1 MTIRKTLSL
10 LLLFIATHA
19 LAQQEFSFE
28 NSYILNGFDISTDS
42 ESFYY
47 MMEKDED
54 GEIIS
59 FVNNDDVNHEVTI
72 TSKERYHVTNLS
84 ICGEANSAKAVR
96 MLRVE
101 GMACPELRDQKDP
114 YVFYPK
120 RSYTFE
126 GDMTGKIEIKFR
138 VYKGQTFNLKSIK
151 FNGNKDA
158 GVKFA
163 TESIELNQGETQ
175 LLPDLTSES
184 SWVNFESIE
193 VEDPSVIALHT
204 NQSSNIYIDYSA
216 IALKPGTTNVIAHY
230 GKYSNYQAGTATLK
244 VTVKPVDVA
253 IDGEPVNIKLE
264 EAGTLREKCV
274 DLDVQEITNLIV
286 SGPVNSEDLAYIR
299 SKAGRMANLQSV
311 DLSGI
316 TLVADGGC
324 YSTVLESYR
333 DVGFSEAATK
343 WYLSTEEKEE
353 VSSSSNG
360 LGGGNSVTKIYTMDL
375 GGLFAD
381 MKTLKRVV
389 LPEGLPRVG
398 KYLCSYSSVVSITVP
413 QTVESVGEKAF
424 RGCTKLVYH
433 NIPAVKEIG
442 EYAFEDAAVTTLDLS
457 RVEKIGFRA
466 FYGSNITAA
475 DLSNVDS
482 IPDQAFML
490 CYALSDLKLS
500 DKLYYVGGN
509 AFGGCQSLGSVVLPE
524 SLGYIGVYAFV
535 GSGLKNIESHLPATC
550 EIEKDAFE
558 GTPWY
563 ETNAKENEILYLGN
577 AAIKYYCQNNPVVAE
592 KWVLREG
599 TENIANEM
607 VTDRYRDYF
616 ANLKTIVLPSTI
628 KRIGKGFCPVYV
640 EKCDL
645 PDGIEIIGSDAFYS
659 TKLKSVTVP
668 ASVRQMGYR
677 AFADNSS
684 LISVVYNASGEWEQE
699 YTHTKIAGVFES
711 CTGLEKVTIGKDV
724 KFLPSSMFA
733 GCSALVKLNFE
744 ANSALES
751 IGDYA
756 FSACT
761 ALKSILLPY
770 NLRYVGNNAFNGC
783 KLKSIYNY
791 MPVPYGFTDNGS
803 NTVISWITKDVTVY
817 VLPQYLETY
826 KADPLWGSCNIQPM
840 DDEHIAL
847 GIGSVATDGGK
858 MPAAV
863 YDLNGNRIQSLQKGL
878 NIVRQQ
884 DGSVVKIYK

>member
-1 MTIRKTLSL
+1 M

-19 LAQQEFSFE
+19 LAQQEFCFD
-28 NSYILNGFDISTDS
+28 NSSIAGAFDISTDS

-47 MMEKDED
+47 IIDKDDD

-59 FVNNDDVNHEVTI
+59 FVNNDNVFHDVTI
-72 TSKERYHVTNLS
+72 TSKERYHVTWLS
-84 ICGEANSAKAVR
+84 ICGEAKEAKAVR
-96 MLRVE
+96 RLRVD
-101 GMACPELRDQKDP
+101 GMECPELRDQKDP

-126 GDMTGKIEIKFR
+126 GDMTGKINISFR
-138 VYKGQTFNLKSIK
+138 IYNGQTFNLKSIK
-151 FNGNKDA
+151 FKGNKDA
-158 GVKFA
+158 GVKFV
-163 TESIELNQGETQ
+163 TESIELNQGETK

-184 SWVNFESIE
+184 YGVNYEYIE
-193 VEDPSVIALHT
+193 VEDPSVIALYP
-204 NQSSNIYIDYSA
+204 NQSSNLYIDYSA
-216 IALKPGTTNVIAHY
+216 IGLIPGTTNVIAHY
-230 GKYSNYQAGTATLK
+230 GKTSDYPAGTAKLK
-244 VTVKPVDVA
+244 VTVKSVDVA
-253 IDGEPVNIKLE
+253 IDGEAVKIKLD

-274 DLDVQEITNLIV
+274 DLDATEITNLIV

-299 SKAGRMANLQSV
+299 SKAGRMANIQSV
-311 DLSGI
+311 DLSDVK
-316 TLVADGGC
+316 LVADGGC

-333 DVGFSEAATK
+333 DIGFSEAATK

-353 VSSSSNG
+353 ESSSSNG

-381 MKTLKRVV
+381 IKTLKRVV

-398 KYLCSYSSVVSITVP
+398 KYLCFNSSVVSITVP

-424 RGCTKLVYH
+424 SGCTKLVYH
-433 NIPAVKEIG
+433 NIPAIKEIG
-442 EYAFEDAAVTTLDLS
+442 EYAFKDAAVTTLDLS
-457 RVEKIGFRA
+457 RTEKIGFCA

-482 IPDQAFML
+482 IPDKAYVQ
-490 CYALSDLKLS
+490 CRALSDLKLS

-509 AFGGCQSLGSVVLPE
+509 AFGGCNSLGSIVLPE
-524 SLGYIGVYAFV
+524 SLEYIGVYAFV
-535 GSGLKNIESHLPATC
+535 GSGLKNIESHLSATC
-550 EIEKDAFE
+550 EIEKDAFA

-724 KFLPSSMFA
+724 KFLPESMFA
-733 GCSALVKLNFE
+733 GCSAIVKLNFE
-744 ANSALES
+744 QKSSLKRIN
-751 IGDYA
+751 DYA
-756 FSACT
+756 FSGCT
-761 ALKSILLPY
+761 ALKSISLPNTLSY
-770 NLRYVGNNAFNGC
+770 IGNNAFNGC

-847 GIGSVATDGGK
+847 GIGSVAADGGK

-884 DGSVVKIYK
+884 NGSVVKIYK

>member
-1 MTIRKTLSL
+1 MTIRRTLSL

-28 NSYILNGFDISTDS
+28 NTNILEAFDINTDN
-42 ESFYY
+42 EGFGY
-47 MMEKDED
+47 MIDKDYVE
-54 GEIIS
+54 GEIIL

-84 ICGEANSAKAVR
+84 ICGEAKSAKAVR

-101 GMACPELRDQKDP
+101 GMECPELRDQKDP

-126 GDMTGKIEIKFR
+126 GDMTGKIEIKFC

-175 LLPDLTSES
+175 LLPDLTHEVGG
-184 SWVNFESIE
+184 VNFESIE
-193 VEDPSVIALHT
+193 VEDPSVIALYSDY
-204 NQSSNIYIDYSA
+204 SSNRYINYYA

-230 GKYSNYQAGTATLK
+230 GKYDDYQAGTATLK

-253 IDGEPVNIKLE
+253 IDGEPVNIKLN

-316 TLVADGGC
+316 TLVADGG
-324 YSTVLESYR
+324 L
-333 DVGFSEAATK
+333 
-343 WYLSTEEKEE
+343 
-353 VSSSSNG
+353 
-360 LGGGNSVTKIYTMDL
+360 YTMDL
-375 GGLFAD
+375 DGLFAD

-398 KYLCSYSSVVSITVP
+398 KYLCSNSSVVSITVP
-413 QTVESVGEKAF
+413 QTVECVGEKAF
-424 RGCTKLVYH
+424 RGCKKLVYH

-457 RVEKIGFRA
+457 RVEKIGFSA
-466 FYGSNITAA
+466 FYGSYITAA

-482 IPDQAFML
+482 IPNETFDD

-500 DKLYYVGGN
+500 DKLYYVGGS
-509 AFGGCQSLGSVVLPE
+509 AFGGCESLGSVVLPE
-524 SLGYIGVYAFV
+524 SLGYIGVYAFS
-535 GSGLKNIESHLPATC
+535 GSGLKNIESHLPAAC
-550 EIEKDAFE
+550 EIERDAFD

-577 AAIKYYCQNNPVVAE
+577 AAIKYYYNNNPVVAE

-607 VTDRYRDYF
+607 VSNRSSDNY

-628 KRIGKGFCPVYV
+628 KRIGERFCPVYV

-645 PDGIEIIGSDAFYS
+645 PDGIEIIGSNAFSS

-668 ASVRQMGYR
+668 ASVRQMGNG
-677 AFADNSS
+677 AFAENTS
-684 LISVVYNASGEWEQE
+684 LMSVVYNASGEWEQKY
-699 YTHTKIAGVFES
+699 YTGVFES

-724 KFLPSSMFA
+724 KFLPERMFA

-756 FSACT
+756 FSGCT
-761 ALKSILLPY
+761 ALKSISLPY
-770 NLRYVGNNAFNGC
+770 NLRYVGNNAFKGC

-791 MPVPYGFTDNGS
+791 MPVPYGFTDEGR

-847 GIGSVATDGGK
+847 GIGSVAADGGK

>member
-1 MTIRKTLSL
+1 M

-19 LAQQEFSFE
+19 LAQQEFCFD
-28 NSYILNGFDISTDS
+28 NSSIAGAFDISTDS

-47 MMEKDED
+47 IIDKDDD

-59 FVNNDDVNHEVTI
+59 FVNNDNVFHDVTI
-72 TSKERYHVTNLS
+72 TSKERYHVTWLS
-84 ICGEANSAKAVR
+84 ICGEAKEAKAVR
-96 MLRVE
+96 RLRVD
-101 GMACPELRDQKDP
+101 GMECPELRDQKDP

-126 GDMTGKIEIKFR
+126 GDMTGKINISFR
-138 VYKGQTFNLKSIK
+138 IYNGQTFNLKSIK
-151 FNGNKDA
+151 FKGNKDA
-158 GVKFA
+158 GVKFV
-163 TESIELNQGETQ
+163 TESIELNQGETK

-184 SWVNFESIE
+184 YGVNYEYLE
-193 VEDPSVIALHT
+193 VEDPSVIALYP
-204 NQSSNIYIDYSA
+204 NQSSNLYIDYSA
-216 IALKPGTTNVIAHY
+216 IGLIPGTTNVIAHY
-230 GKYSNYQAGTATLK
+230 GKTSDYPAGTAKLK
-244 VTVKPVDVA
+244 VTVKSVDVA
-253 IDGEPVNIKLE
+253 IDGEAVKIKLD

-274 DLDVQEITNLIV
+274 DLDATEITNLIV

-299 SKAGRMANLQSV
+299 SKAGRMANIQSV
-311 DLSGI
+311 DLSDVK
-316 TLVADGGC
+316 LVADGGC

-333 DVGFSEAATK
+333 DIGFSEAATK

-353 VSSSSNG
+353 ESSSSNG

-381 MKTLKRVV
+381 IKTLKRVV

-398 KYLCSYSSVVSITVP
+398 KYLCFNSSVVSITVP

-424 RGCTKLVYH
+424 SGCTKLVYH
-433 NIPAVKEIG
+433 NIPAIKEIG
-442 EYAFEDAAVTTLDLS
+442 EYAFKDAAVTTLDLS
-457 RVEKIGFRA
+457 RTEKIGFCA

-482 IPDQAFML
+482 IPDKAYVQ
-490 CYALSDLKLS
+490 CRALSDLKLS

-509 AFGGCQSLGSVVLPE
+509 AFGGCNSLGSIVLPE
-524 SLGYIGVYAFV
+524 SLEYIGVYAFV
-535 GSGLKNIESHLPATC
+535 GSGLKNIESHLSATC
-550 EIEKDAFE
+550 DIEKDAFA

-724 KFLPSSMFA
+724 KFLPESMFA
-733 GCSALVKLNFE
+733 GCSAIVKLNFE
-744 ANSALES
+744 QKSSLKRIN
-751 IGDYA
+751 DYA
-756 FSACT
+756 FSGCT
-761 ALKSILLPY
+761 ALKSISLPNTLSY
-770 NLRYVGNNAFNGC
+770 IGNNAFNGC

-847 GIGSVATDGGK
+847 GIGSVAADGGK

-884 DGSVVKIYK
+884 NGSVVKIYK

>member
-1 MTIRKTLSL
+1 MTIRRTLSL

-28 NSYILNGFDISTDS
+28 NTNILEAFDISTDD
-42 ESFYY
+42 EGFYY
-47 MMEKDED
+47 MIDKDED

-59 FVNNDDVNHEVTI
+59 FVNNDDVRHEVTI

-84 ICGEANSAKAVR
+84 ICGEAKSAKAVR

-101 GMACPELRDQKDP
+101 GMECPELRDQKDP

-126 GDMTGKIEIKFR
+126 GDMTGKIEIKFC

-175 LLPDLTSES
+175 LLPDLTSEVGG
-184 SWVNFESIE
+184 VNFESIE
-193 VEDPSVIALHT
+193 VEDPSVIALYSAHSY
-204 NQSSNIYIDYSA
+204 NNYIDYSA

-230 GKYSNYQAGTATLK
+230 GKYDDYQAGTATLK

-253 IDGEPVNIKLE
+253 IDGEPVNIKLD
-264 EAGTLREKCV
+264 EAGMLREKCV

-333 DVGFSEAATK
+333 DVGFSTATTK
-343 WYLSTEEKEE
+343 WYLSTEEREE
-353 VSSSSNG
+353 SSGSSNG

-398 KYLCSYSSVVSITVP
+398 KYLCDNSSVVSITVP
-413 QTVESVGEKAF
+413 QTVERIGEKAF
-424 RGCTKLVYH
+424 RGCKSLVCH

-442 EYAFEDAAVTTLDLS
+442 EYAFENAAVITLDLS
-457 RVEKIGFRA
+457 RVEKIGYSA
-466 FYGSNITAA
+466 FSGSYIMAA

-482 IPDQAFML
+482 IPENTFIQ
-490 CYALSDLKLS
+490 CYVLSDLKLS
-500 DKLYYVGGN
+500 DKLYYVGRS
-509 AFGGCQSLGSVVLPE
+509 AFRSCESLGSVVLPE
-524 SLGYIGVYAFV
+524 SLGYIGVYAFLE
-535 GSGLKNIESHLPATC
+535 SGLKNIESHLPAAC
-550 EIEKDAFE
+550 EIERDAFY

-577 AAIKYYCQNNPVVAE
+577 AAIKYYYKNNPVVAE

-599 TENIANEM
+599 TENIANGM
-607 VTDRYRDYF
+607 VSNGSSDNY

-628 KRIGKGFCPVYV
+628 KRIGEEFCPVYV

-645 PDGIEIIGSDAFYS
+645 PDGIEIIGSNAFSS

-668 ASVRQMGYR
+668 ASVRQMGNG
-677 AFADNSS
+677 AFAKNSS

-699 YTHTKIAGVFES
+699 YYAKGVFES

-724 KFLPSSMFA
+724 KFLPEMMFA

-744 ANSALES
+744 AHSALES

-756 FSACT
+756 FSGCT
-761 ALKSILLPY
+761 ALKSISLPY
-770 NLRYVGNNAFNGC
+770 NLRYVGNNAFKGC

-791 MPVPYGFTDNGS
+791 MPVPYGFTDERS

-847 GIGSVATDGGK
+847 GIGSVAADGGK

>member
-1 MTIRKTLSL
+1 
-10 LLLFIATHA
+10 
-19 LAQQEFSFE
+19 
-28 NSYILNGFDISTDS
+28 
-42 ESFYY
+42 
-47 MMEKDED
+47 
-54 GEIIS
+54 
-59 FVNNDDVNHEVTI
+59 
-72 TSKERYHVTNLS
+72 
-84 ICGEANSAKAVR
+84 
-96 MLRVE
+96 
-101 GMACPELRDQKDP
+101 
-114 YVFYPK
+114 
-120 RSYTFE
+120 
-126 GDMTGKIEIKFR
+126 
-138 VYKGQTFNLKSIK
+138 
-151 FNGNKDA
+151 
-158 GVKFA
+158 
-163 TESIELNQGETQ
+163 
-175 LLPDLTSES
+175 
-184 SWVNFESIE
+184 
-193 VEDPSVIALHT
+193 
-204 NQSSNIYIDYSA
+204 
-216 IALKPGTTNVIAHY
+216 
-230 GKYSNYQAGTATLK
+230 
-244 VTVKPVDVA
+244 
-253 IDGEPVNIKLE
+253 
-264 EAGTLREKCV
+264 
-274 DLDVQEITNLIV
+274 
-286 SGPVNSEDLAYIR
+286 
-299 SKAGRMANLQSV
+299 
-311 DLSGI
+311 
-316 TLVADGGC
+316 
-324 YSTVLESYR
+324 
-333 DVGFSEAATK
+333 
-343 WYLSTEEKEE
+343 
-353 VSSSSNG
+353 
-360 LGGGNSVTKIYTMDL
+360 MDL

-442 EYAFEDAAVTTLDLS
+442 KYAFEDAAVTTLDLS

-482 IPDQAFML
+482 IPDQAFMQ

-509 AFGGCQSLGSVVLPE
+509 AFGGCESLGSVVLPE

-535 GSGLKNIESHLPATC
+535 SSGLKNIESHLPATC

-558 GTPWY
+558 WTPWY
-563 ETNAKENEILYLGN
+563 ETNVKENEILYLGN
-577 AAIKYYCQNNPVVAE
+577 AAIKYYYQDNPVVAE

-607 VTDRYRDYF
+607 VTERYRDYF

-628 KRIGKGFCPVYV
+628 KRIGERFCPAYV

-645 PDGIEIIGSDAFYS
+645 PDGIEIIGSEAFQS
-659 TKLKSVTVP
+659 TKLKSITVP
-668 ASVRQMGYR
+668 ASVRQIGYS
-677 AFADNSS
+677 AFANNSS
-684 LISVVYNASGEWEQE
+684 LISVVYNASGEWEKD
-699 YTHTKIAGVFES
+699 YNYAKNIGLFEF

-724 KFLPSSMFA
+724 KFFPESMFA

-756 FSACT
+756 FSGCT
-761 ALKSILLPY
+761 ALKNISLPY
-770 NLRYVGNNAFNGC
+770 TLNYIANNAFNGC

-847 GIGSVATDGGK
+847 GIGSVAVDSGK

-863 YDLNGNRIQSLQKGL
+863 YDLNGNRIQNLQKGL

>member
-1 MTIRKTLSL
+1 MTIRKLLSL
-10 LLLFIATHA
+10 LLLFVATHA
-19 LAQQEFSFE
+19 LAQQEFCFD
-28 NSYILNGFDISTDS
+28 NSSIAGAFDISTDS

-47 MMEKDED
+47 IIDKDDD

-59 FVNNDDVNHEVTI
+59 FVNNDNVFHDVTI
-72 TSKERYHVTNLS
+72 TSKERYHVTWLS
-84 ICGEANSAKAVR
+84 ICGEAKEAKAVR
-96 MLRVE
+96 RLRVD
-101 GMACPELRDQKDP
+101 GMECPELRDQKDP

-126 GDMTGKIEIKFR
+126 GDMTGKINISFR
-138 VYKGQTFNLKSIK
+138 IYNGQTFNLKSIK
-151 FNGNKDA
+151 FKGNKDA
-158 GVKFA
+158 GVKFV
-163 TESIELNQGETQ
+163 TESIELNQGETK

-184 SWVNFESIE
+184 YGVNYEYIE
-193 VEDPSVIALHT
+193 VEDPSVIALYP

-216 IALKPGTTNVIAHY
+216 IGLIPGTTNVIAHY
-230 GKYSNYQAGTATLK
+230 GKTSDYPAGTAKLK
-244 VTVKPVDVA
+244 VTVKSVDVA
-253 IDGEPVNIKLE
+253 IDGEAVKIKLD

-274 DLDVQEITNLIV
+274 DLDATEITNLIV

-299 SKAGRMANLQSV
+299 SKAGRMANIQSV
-311 DLSGI
+311 DLSDVK
-316 TLVADGGC
+316 LVADGGC

-333 DVGFSEAATK
+333 DIGFSEAATK

-353 VSSSSNG
+353 ESSSSNG

-381 MKTLKRVV
+381 IKTLKRVV

-398 KYLCSYSSVVSITVP
+398 KYLCFNSSVVSITVP

-424 RGCTKLVYH
+424 SGCTKLVYH
-433 NIPAVKEIG
+433 NIPAIKEIG
-442 EYAFEDAAVTTLDLS
+442 EYAFKDAAVTTLDLS
-457 RVEKIGFRA
+457 RTEKIGFCA

-482 IPDQAFML
+482 IPDKAFVQ
-490 CYALSDLKLS
+490 CRALSDLKLS

-509 AFGGCQSLGSVVLPE
+509 AFGGCNSLGSIVLPE
-524 SLGYIGVYAFV
+524 SLEYIGVYAFV

-550 EIEKDAFE
+550 EIEKDAFA

-577 AAIKYYCQNNPVVAE
+577 AAIKYYYQDNPVVAE

-628 KRIGKGFCPVYV
+628 KRIGKKFCPEYV

-645 PDGIEIIGSDAFYS
+645 PDGIEIIGSEAFQS

-668 ASVRQMGYR
+668 ASVRQIGYS
-677 AFADNSS
+677 AFANNSS
-684 LISVVYNASGEWEQE
+684 LISVVYNASGEWGKD
-699 YTHTKIAGVFES
+699 YNYAKNIGLFEF

-724 KFLPSSMFA
+724 KFFPESMFA

-756 FSACT
+756 FSGCT
-761 ALKSILLPY
+761 ALKNISLPY
-770 NLRYVGNNAFNGC
+770 TLNYIGNNAFNGC

-847 GIGSVATDGGK
+847 GIGSVAADGGK

-884 DGSVVKIYK
+884 NGSVVKIYK

>member
-1 MTIRKTLSL
+1 M

-19 LAQQEFSFE
+19 LAQQEFCFD
-28 NSYILNGFDISTDS
+28 NSSIADAFDISTDS

-47 MMEKDED
+47 IIDKDDD

-59 FVNNDDVNHEVTI
+59 FVNNDNVFHDVTI
-72 TSKERYHVTNLS
+72 TSKERYHVTWLS
-84 ICGEANSAKAVR
+84 ICGEAKEAKAVR
-96 MLRVE
+96 RLRVE
-101 GMACPELRDQKDP
+101 SMECPELRDQKDP

-126 GDMTGKIEIKFR
+126 GDMTGKINISFR
-138 VYKGQTFNLKSIK
+138 IYNGQTFNLKSIK
-151 FNGNKDA
+151 LKGNKDA
-158 GVKFA
+158 GVKFV
-163 TESIELNQGETQ
+163 TESIELNQGETK

-184 SWVNFESIE
+184 YGVNYEYIE
-193 VEDPSVIALHT
+193 VEDPSVIALYP
-204 NQSSNIYIDYSA
+204 NQSSNLYIDYSA
-216 IALKPGTTNVIAHY
+216 IGLIPGTTNVIAHY
-230 GKYSNYQAGTATLK
+230 GKTSDYPAGTAKLK
-244 VTVKPVDVA
+244 VTVKSVDVA
-253 IDGEPVNIKLE
+253 IDGEAVKIKLD

-274 DLDVQEITNLIV
+274 DLDATEITNLIV

-299 SKAGRMANLQSV
+299 SKAGRMANIQSV
-311 DLSGI
+311 DLSDVK
-316 TLVADGGC
+316 LVADGGC

-333 DVGFSEAATK
+333 DIGFSEAATK

-353 VSSSSNG
+353 ESSSSNG

-381 MKTLKRVV
+381 IKTLKRVV

-398 KYLCSYSSVVSITVP
+398 KYLCFNSSVVSITVP

-424 RGCTKLVYH
+424 SGCTKLVYH
-433 NIPAVKEIG
+433 NIPAIKEIG
-442 EYAFEDAAVTTLDLS
+442 EYAFKDAAVTTLDLS
-457 RVEKIGFRA
+457 RTEKIGFCA

-482 IPDQAFML
+482 IPDKAFVQ
-490 CYALSDLKLS
+490 CRALSDLKLS

-509 AFGGCQSLGSVVLPE
+509 AFGGCNSLGSIVLPE
-524 SLGYIGVYAFV
+524 SLEYIGVYAFV

-550 EIEKDAFE
+550 EIEKDAFA

-628 KRIGKGFCPVYV
+628 KRIGEGFCPVYV

-668 ASVRQMGYR
+668 ASVRQMGHR
-677 AFADNSS
+677 VFADNSS
-684 LISVVYNASGEWEQE
+684 LISVVYDASGEWEQE
-699 YTHTKIAGVFES
+699 YTYAKITGVFES

-724 KFLPSSMFA
+724 KFLPESMFA
-733 GCSALVKLNFE
+733 GCSAIVKLNFE
-744 ANSALES
+744 QKSSLKRIN
-751 IGDYA
+751 DYA
-756 FSACT
+756 FSGCT
-761 ALKSILLPY
+761 ALKSISLPNTLSY
-770 NLRYVGNNAFNGC
+770 IGNNAFNGC

-847 GIGSVATDGGK
+847 GIGSVAADGGK

-884 DGSVVKIYK
+884 NGSVVKIYK